1 MFSIILV
8 LQYDDF
14 WKITFWCG
22 DNFYRL
28 TNAVHLL
35 KATRPIPKQGDT
47 VTWLINDFLI
57 IGTQLGERRKHIPRS
72 TDSRY
77 YEPEFEKY
85 IGQFPVDFIP
95 EPRPQ
100 LSMQAFFPLK
110 NLWIL
115 GLVMLVFISL
125 NLI

>member
-1 MFSIILV
+1 MMTFGKSLFGVAIISI
-8 LQYDDF
+8 
-14 WKITFWCG
+14 
-22 DNFYRL
+22 
-28 TNAVHLL
+28 ALL
-35 KATRPIPKQGDT
+35 MLFTCSKPPRPIPKQGDT

-110 NLWIL
+110 NL
-115 GLVMLVFISL
+115 
-125 NLI
+125 